1 VLRSTGAERTH
12 IDRDLDLGSA
22 PRLTLKSATEVTPL
36 LKRVARDLAS
46 EFDKEAA
53 V

>member
-1 VLRSTGAERTH
+1 LTAISISGPET
-12 IDRDLDLGSA
+12 
-22 PRLTLKSATEVTPL
+22 RLTLKSATKVTPL

-46 EFDKEAA
+46 GFDKEVA